1 MDTKEMKNYEKI
13 QGVINTLEMME
24 PIRPT
29 AENASKLWGVYR
41 TLMEVRDDL
50 FRQEQ
55 EKQGEEKQGEE
66 NTAEVDK
73 NAGEADAE

>member
-1 MDTKEMKNYEKI
+1 MKNYEKI